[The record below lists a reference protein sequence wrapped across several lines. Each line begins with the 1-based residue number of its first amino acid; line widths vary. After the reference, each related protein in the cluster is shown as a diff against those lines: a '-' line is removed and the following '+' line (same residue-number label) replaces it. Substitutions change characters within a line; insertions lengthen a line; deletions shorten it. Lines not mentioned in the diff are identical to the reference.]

1 MKEVRE
7 SMAIDLDEAAV
18 RERLRPLTQS
28 PRFLRAVENVTA
40 DPLFLSLFLMGV
52 SFGEALG
59 EKGVAAIREDE
70 VARQMHDL
78 ERQRLEEHGHAGGA
92 RLIVE
97 ELFPEHFDA
106 GRYRYEESLFNRE
119 YYFTVRE
126 ENRRRLKEQG
136 RYSRLNL
143 YLTTSFGYEVMVE
156 LLYGAVL
163 GALRRSPLPRQVRER
178 VELVLTMILR
188 QEETHLGIVAQHNR
202 LLGIGRS
209 GLSPRGAATLD
220 ALALVQVEDYGWA
233 ANLAVREIVRAY
245 APYAE
250 AATVRAY
257 LESARA
263 AG

>member
-1 MKEVRE
+1 
-7 SMAIDLDEAAV
+7 MAIDLDETEV
-18 RERLRPLTQS
+18 RERLRPLARD
-28 PRFLRAVENVTA
+28 PPFLRAVENVTA

-59 EKGVAAIREDE
+59 EKGVTAIREDE

-78 ERQRLEEHGHAGGA
+78 ERQRLEEHGHAVGT

-97 ELFPEHFDA
+97 ELFPQHFDA
-106 GRYRYEESLFNRE
+106 GRYRYEGSLFNRE

-126 ENRRRLKEQG
+126 ENRRRLKERG

-163 GALRRSPLPRQVRER
+163 EALGRSPLPLRIRER

-188 QEETHLGIVAQHNR
+188 QEETHLAIVEQHNR
-202 LLGIGRS
+202 LLATERS
-209 GLSPRGAATLD
+209 GLSPQGAATLD
-220 ALALVQVEDYGWA
+220 ALTLLEAEDYEWTA
-233 ANLAVREIVRAY
+233 DLAVREIVRAV
-245 APYAE
+245 APYAD
-250 AATVRAY
+250 AATARAY
-257 LESARA
+257 VDSAQA